1 MTHSFPK
8 IIWQTH
14 NYKKEDLPEHISN
27 IGGTWKNLNPGWRY
41 RYVDH
46 EERDKM
52 VRVYTEIYETYKNQ
66 EPVFQ
71 SDIWRFLVTYKY
83 GGCYAD
89 MDSVC
94 VKPLDYLLQDIDPL
108 IQMVTVP
115 IYMRNGNTH
124 NYVTKEKS
132 QPMMKVFNEMI
143 RNPES
148 LEKWVPWNI
157 FVKNVYA
164 DNTVSQMYI
173 VETESKSIGDI
184 AVKHSH
190 EYKYKFDLSQHKVNN
205 YGNIVNY
212 VDFLQENGLTSSI

>member
-27 IGGTWKNLNPGWRY
+27 IGGTWKNLNPGWEY

-46 EERDKM
+46 EQRDEM
-52 VRVYTEIYETYKNQ
+52 VRAYPEIHQTYKAQ
-66 EPVFQ
+66 APTFQ
-71 SDIWRFLVTYKY
+71 SDIWRFLVTYEH

-115 IYMRNGNTH
+115 LHRRTGNTH

-132 QPMMKVFNEMI
+132 QPMAKVFDQMAKY
-143 RNPES
+143 PKS
-148 LEKWVPWNI
+148 LYEWVPWNM
-157 FVKNVYA
+157 FVKNVYN
-164 DNTVSQMYI
+164 DETVSQLY
-173 VETESKSIGDI
+173 VVQTEHNSIEDV
-184 AVKHSH
+184 AARHSH
-190 EYKYKFDLSQHKVNN
+190 SYKSKFDLSMHKANN
-205 YGNIVNY
+205 YGTMVDY
-212 VDFLQENGLTSSI
+212 LDFLNQKGLNPSI